1 MNKEEAKIW
10 KEGYESGHKAAT
22 REEDSAIKIGRAILD
37 VLDNRYEF
45 AEEDY

>member
-10 KEGYESGHKAAT
+10 KEGYDSGCKSTLHNEGA
-22 REEDSAIKIGRAILD
+22 AIKIGRAILD

-45 AEEDY
+45 AKEDY